1 MEIRHFEVIEFP
13 QETDYDF
20 IEVVSLEIIIL
31 LAKLKALK
39 LGKDSY
45 DDMILNNNNKSCH
58 WQKQRILILGSVRY
72 EIKIRVMIQFLK
84 VAFRSE
90 VQQNLIESGN

>member
-20 IEVVSLEIIIL
+20 IEVVSLEIIIV
-31 LAKLKALK
+31 LAKLKALKLGKDSLK

-45 DDMILNNNNKSCH
+45 DDMILNNTTKLVTGRN
-58 WQKQRILILGSVRY
+58 R
-72 EIKIRVMIQFLK
+72 EF
-84 VAFRSE
+84 
-90 VQQNLIESGN
+90 

>member
-39 LGKDSY
+39 LGKDSLKLGKDSY

-72 EIKIRVMIQFLK
+72 EIRIRVIIQFLK

-90 VQQNLIESGN
+90 V